1 MRLVLAIF
9 FIVVYFA
16 IYCLIRVIDVK
27 FSGVSGVDLEKF
39 IVVLF
44 VRNAQNCVENVIRDH
59 EKVIGKGVRKIV
71 VDFNST
77 DETLKILKKMQLD
90 DPCLYIIEDDAK
102 SL

>member
-1 MRLVLAIF
+1 MRLVLAIV

-27 FSGVSGVDLEKF
+27 FSGVSKGDLEKF

-44 VRNAQNCVENVIRDH
+44 VRNAQNCVEDVIRSH

-77 DETLKILKKMQLD
+77 DETLEILKKMQLD
-90 DPCLYIIEDDAK
+90 DTFLYIIEDDAK